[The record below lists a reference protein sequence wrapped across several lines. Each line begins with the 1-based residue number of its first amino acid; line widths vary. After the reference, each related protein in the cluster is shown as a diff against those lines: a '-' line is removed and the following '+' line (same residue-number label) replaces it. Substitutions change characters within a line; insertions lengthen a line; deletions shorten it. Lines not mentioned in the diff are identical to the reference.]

1 MNPDRI
7 AVRRAPWQR
16 RAEQAE
22 RELRRAKGALRLS
35 QAVYRVLRQASGE
48 AALPAQVCAA
58 LVEAGCPAVAWLVP
72 GEPVLL
78 RSRPGAELDGARL
91 VRWSRAWDAMA
102 AELVAVAAPLA
113 DPFAPLGG
121 GWAGC
126 LILPLRE
133 GSHFFGAL
141 AVALGE
147 EAGPDGEAAVEQAM
161 ASVALVMA
169 ARQAQAALVYQE
181 ADRQRHEAQF
191 ARLMSSID
199 NAVWTLSA
207 RTGRWVYLNEAFERI
222 CGRPAAE
229 FMRNKRLWREI
240 IHPEDLAGL
249 VEWFSKPCRPA
260 ASGRVFRVLRPDG
273 AVRWVEGSKSALR
286 DAQGR
291 VSQFMG
297 VAADITE
304 RMRYEASVAY
314 LATRDGLTGLPNRHV
329 LVGRASQA
337 LAGAQSGRGGLALG
351 VLNLDGLKL
360 INHSM
365 GHEAGDAL
373 LVAVA
378 QRLLAV
384 VRGRDAVARLGGDEF
399 AILFAETP
407 CADAVAALGDE
418 VLACFASPFTIGG
431 HELHLSASLG
441 VAVYP
446 DDGDSTAALL
456 KHAHSALHSAKQEG
470 GACCRF
476 YTRRMSADAVERI
489 RLDQALRGAAE
500 RHEFELHYQPQI
512 DLRSGCIAGLEALV
526 RWRHPEL
533 GLISPARFIPLA
545 EQTGQIV
552 SLGEWVMRSACAQMV
567 AWQKAGLAPRRIA
580 VNLSAR
586 QLWQGDMAERVAR
599 LLRET
604 GIEAGALELEITES
618 VVMRDIAETVRAL
631 SALRALGVALSLD
644 DFGTGYSSLSYLRSL
659 PINKLKIDRSFVH
672 DVTTHADVALL
683 VQQIINIGHAFKL
696 GVVAEGVET
705 REAVD
710 FLARSGCDEA
720 QGFYFGR
727 PLPAPQ
733 MEVLLRQHFR
743 RPPSSSVVE
752 P

>member
-1 MNPDRI
+1 MSPDPI
-7 AVRRAPWQR
+7 VAGRAYWQYL
-16 RAEQAE
+16 AEQAE
-22 RELRRAKGALRLS
+22 RELRRTRDALCLS
-35 QAVYRVLRQASGE
+35 QAVHRVLRQASGE

-58 LVEAGCPAVAWLVP
+58 LVEAGCPAVAWLAP

-78 RSRPGAELDGARL
+78 RSLPGAELDGARL
-91 VRWSRAWDAMA
+91 ERWSRAWDNMA

-113 DPFAPLGG
+113 DLFAPLSGG
-121 GWAGC
+121 RAGR

-133 GSHFFGAL
+133 RGHFFGAIVVVL
-141 AVALGE
+141 AEG
-147 EAGPDGEAAVEQAM
+147 AGLDDETAVEQAM
-161 ASVALVMA
+161 ASVALAMA
-169 ARQAQAALVYQE
+169 ALRARAALPRKE
-181 ADRQRHEAQF
+181 EHRQLDEAQF
-191 ARLMSSID
+191 ARLISSID
-199 NAVWTLSA
+199 NAVWALSA
-207 RTGRWVYLNEAFERI
+207 RTGQWVYLNEAFEKI

-249 VEWFSKPCRPA
+249 VERFSKPCRPA
-260 ASGRVFRVLRPDG
+260 ASGQAFRVLRPDG
-273 AVRWVEGSKSALR
+273 SVRWVEGRISTMR
-286 DAQGR
+286 DARGR
-291 VSQFMG
+291 ASQFIG

-304 RMRYEASVAY
+304 RMRYEASVEY
-314 LATRDGLTGLPNRHV
+314 LATRDGLTRLPNRHA
-329 LVGRASQA
+329 LVDRVGEA
-337 LAGAQSGRGGLALG
+337 LARAQCGRGRLALG

-360 INHSM
+360 INNSL
-365 GHEAGDAL
+365 GHESGDAL
-373 LVAVA
+373 LAAVA

-384 VRGRDAVARLGGDEF
+384 VRDRDAVARLGGDEF

-407 CADAVAALGDE
+407 CPDTMAALSNE
-418 VLACFASPFTIGG
+418 VLACFASPFAVGE

-441 VAVYP
+441 VALYP

-476 YTRRMSADAVERI
+476 YTSSMSADAAERI

-500 RHEFELHYQPQI
+500 RDEFELHYQPQI
-512 DLRSGCIAGLEALV
+512 DLRSGGIVGLEALV

-618 VVMRDIAETVRAL
+618 MVMRDIAETVQAL
-631 SALRALGVALSLD
+631 SALRALGVTLSLD

-727 PLPAPQ
+727 PLPAQ
-733 MEVLLRQHFR
+733 ETEVLLQQHFR
-743 RPPSSSVVE
+743 IPFVSSVE